1 MEERGQST
9 GGFFDE
15 VYRIVARIPHG
26 KVASYG
32 QIARLLGRPGA
43 ARQVGWAMRHCPGG
57 LPWQRVVKNDG
68 TIADGGHAEFRR
80 ALLEDEDVEFLPD
93 GRVNMERCSCAA
105 EELIG

>member
-57 LPWQRVVKNDG
+57 LPWQRVV
-68 TIADGGHAEFRR
+68 
-80 ALLEDEDVEFLPD
+80 
-93 GRVNMERCSCAA
+93 
-105 EELIG
+105 